1 MDYSNWT
8 SALTRGSEATSKGA
22 PLASNQLPAVAWLA
36 DEKVH
41 LIRWALIRCNLT
53 FGSRTGRLAGTVRFP
68 ALVPTT
74 TLRSFPEV

>member
-8 SALTRGSEATSKGA
+8 SALTWGSEATSKGA

-36 DEKVH
+36 EGTSDS
-41 LIRWALIRCNLT
+41 AGFDSMQFD
-53 FGSRTGRLAGTVRFP
+53 FGSRTGRLTGTVRFP

-74 TLRSFPEV
+74 TLRFFPEV